1 VYLRNCAE
9 QWLQILARRLR
20 YGYCPS
26 ALISAAF
33 FVAKAEILR
42 IFQLTLQSLW
52 SYFFPRAIESMCAW
66 VTA

>member
-1 VYLRNCAE
+1 VYLRNCTE
-9 QWLQILARRLR
+9 LWLQILARRLR

-33 FVAKAEILR
+33 FVAKADILG
-42 IFQLTLQSLW
+42 ILQLTLQSLG
-52 SYFFPRAIESMCAW
+52 SYFFPCAIESMCAW